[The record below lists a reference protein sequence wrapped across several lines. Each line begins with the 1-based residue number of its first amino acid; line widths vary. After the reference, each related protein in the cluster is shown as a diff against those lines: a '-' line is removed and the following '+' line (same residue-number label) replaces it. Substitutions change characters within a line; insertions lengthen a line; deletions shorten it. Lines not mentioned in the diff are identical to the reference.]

1 MAFRHGTQA
10 QDGEVDH
17 KAFYQTYHGH
27 EPMHLQVAHTALRK
41 NHQGLIFLA
50 GDSSLD
56 NKFWFRD
63 TAPALNGYEDF
74 LRPPLMKKDIC
85 YWLNSEAVRC
95 GAAGLACLNTAVEA
109 TTLHHREKELR
120 VQDRFITDHIT
131 QDDYLIVSVGGNDIA
146 LSPSLATM
154 LNMFILVRSSS
165 ASCLRRSSFGIT
177 PCAGRC
183 GGRVSRRGGTGC
195 ARSLLSFVCLPGL
208 AYFVDLFG
216 NAVQNYVLRVLG
228 STRPKKVVVC
238 MIYFLDEQGHSWA
251 DRALA
256 LLDYNRNPERLQE
269 AIRAVF
275 RLATKRIRIPGT
287 EVVAFPLFDVL
298 DGKTTSDYVSRVE
311 PSVTG
316 GEKMARA
323 LMSVILDN

>member
-1 MAFRHGTQA
+1 MAVRFGAQGTS
-10 QDGEVDH
+10 DEVDH
-17 KAFYQTYHGH
+17 KAFYQTYNGH
-27 EPMHLQVAHTALRK
+27 EPEHLEVAHATLRK
-41 NHQGLIFLA
+41 KHQSLIFLA

-85 YWLNSEAVRC
+85 YWLNSEALRC
-95 GAAGLACLNTAVEA
+95 GASGVACLNTAVEA

-120 VQDRFITDHIT
+120 IQDKFISDNITADDH
-131 QDDYLIVSVGGNDIA
+131 LIVSVGGNDIA
-146 LSPSLATM
+146 LSASLATM
-154 LNMFILVRSSS
+154 LNMFIMVRCSS
-165 ASCLRRSSFGIT
+165 ASCLRRWSCGVT

-183 GGRVSRRGGTGC
+183 GGRVSRRGGAGC
-195 ARSLLSFVCLPGL
+195 ARSLLSFVWPPGL

-216 NAVQNYVLRVLG
+216 NAVQSYILRILG
-228 STRPKKVVVC
+228 SKRPKKVVVC

-256 LLDYNRNPERLQE
+256 LLDYNQNPERLQE

-275 RLATKRIRIPGT
+275 RLATKKIRIPGT